1 MKRLS
6 HRLTLILALALLP
19 LGAVA
24 CGGGD
29 AASKD
34 VVSKGEVLASAGSS
48 KGAASKAA
56 TSADIASAR
65 VDDSV
70 EKSVDRIEPGSTVT
84 GELTSNDPV
93 AGDGSNF
100 DLWTFEVGE
109 RSAYRITMTSD
120 VIDSFLLLFAG
131 DAFTLGEQLDVN
143 DDGAGMLNAEMQGTL
158 APGSYTIAANSYGAG
173 DLGPYQLSLVLRP
186 LDAVTSTGSGGGAVL
201 QDGRT
206 LSGTLE
212 GSDATLP
219 DGSYYDAWHYTGQAG
234 ERVTVSLTSPDFD
247 TYLIAAEGSSFT
259 GGGILGEDDD
269 GGDGLNSELTV
280 VLPASGTYVFAANA
294 LMAGATGSYQI
305 SLRSEGSSARTYD
318 TGGDPAGK
326 YALLV
331 GIDDYPGTGNDLRG
345 PVEDARIMERALTER
360 FGFAPEN
367 VVTLNDDEA
376 TRENIANGIL
386 QHLGQAGPD
395 GVAVFFYSGHG
406 MQVGQNIGLTGALD
420 PEPAGEGDEALYIY
434 GYDQESTALLDEELG
449 YLIETIDAGRALVAV
464 DACFS
469 GEITRASGDGP
480 QTKIVDLDDPEVQA
494 NFRLPRS
501 FIGAETKAVAGDAAL
516 ELLNDLAAIEETF
529 RRPARHIMW
538 GSSTEDQVSWTS
550 GLGNNASLFTYY
562 LGEALMQ
569 APLSASFRDLEQQVH
584 DNTMDYILRND
595 LTDQNPVLRG
605 DNADMSLGAFFGV
618 N

>member
-1 MKRLS
+1 MTRL
-6 HRLTLILALALLP
+6 HRLTLIAALALPP
-19 LGAVA
+19 LALIA
-24 CGGGD
+24 CGDGG

-34 VVSKGEVLASAGSS
+34 IASKAEALASNGSS
-48 KGAASKAA
+48 KGTASKAA
-56 TSADIASAR
+56 TSAEVASAR

-70 EKSVDRIEPGSTVT
+70 EKSVDIIQPGRPVS
-84 GELTSNDPV
+84 GELSENDPV
-93 AGDGSNF
+93 TEDGSSF

-120 VIDSFLLLFAG
+120 IIDSYLILLAG
-131 DAFTLGEQLDVN
+131 DPFELGQELDYD
-143 DDGAGMLNAEMQGTL
+143 DDGAGALDAEMQGTL
-158 APGSYTIAANSYGAG
+158 APGSYTIVANSYGAG
-173 DLGPYQLSLVLRP
+173 DLGSYQLSLDLQA
-186 LDAVTSTGSGGGAVL
+186 LGGVTSTGSGGPAVL

-212 GSDATLP
+212 ESDATLP

-234 ERVTVSLTSPDFD
+234 ERVTVSLSSPDFD
-247 TYLIAAEGSSFT
+247 TYLIAAEGSSVT
-259 GGGILGEDDD
+259 GGEILGEDDD
-269 GGDGLNSELTV
+269 GGDGLDSELTV
-280 VLPASGTYVFAANA
+280 VLPAAGTYVFAANA

-305 SLRSEGSSARTYD
+305 SLRSEGSSARTYE

-345 PVEDARIMERALTER
+345 PVEDARIMERVLTER

-367 VVTLNDDEA
+367 VVTLNDDDA

-434 GYDQESTALLDEELG
+434 GYDEESTALLDEEIG
-449 YLIETIDAGRALVAV
+449 YLIETIGAGRTLVAV

-469 GEITRASGDGP
+469 GEITRAAGDAP
-480 QTKIVDLDDPEVQA
+480 QTKIVSLDDPEVQA
-494 NFRLPRS
+494 SFRLPRS
-501 FIGAETKAVAGDAAL
+501 FIGAETKAVADTDALA
-516 ELLNDLAAIEETF
+516 LLNDLTAIEETF

-550 GLGNNASLFTYY
+550 DLGNNASVFTYY
-562 LGEALMQ
+562 LGEALMA
-569 APLSASFRDLEQQVH
+569 APLSASFRDLERQVH

-595 LTDQNPVLRG
+595 MTDQNPVLRG
-605 DNADMSLGAFFGV
+605 DNATLSLGAFFGV

>member
-1 MKRLS
+1 MKLS

-19 LGAVA
+19 LGLVA

-34 VVSKGEVLASAGSS
+34 VASKGEAIASTGGS
-48 KGAASKAA
+48 KGATNKAA
-56 TSADIASAR
+56 TRAGIASAR
-65 VDDSV
+65 ADDAV

-84 GELTSNDPV
+84 GELSSNDPV
-93 AGDGSNF
+93 TADGSSF
-100 DLWTFEVGE
+100 DLWTFDVGE
-109 RSAYRITMTSD
+109 QSAYRITMTSD
-120 VIDSFLLLFAG
+120 QIDSFLILLAG
-131 DAFTLGEQLDVN
+131 DAFEFGEELDFD
-143 DDGAGMLNAEMQGTL
+143 DDGAGSLNAEMQGTL
-158 APGSYTIAANSYGAG
+158 ASGTYTIVANSFGAEEMG
-173 DLGPYQLSLVLRP
+173 SYQLSLELQA
-186 LDAVTSTGSGGGAVL
+186 LSAVSSTGSGGASVL
-201 QDGRT
+201 QDRQT
-206 LSGTLE
+206 RSGTLE
-212 GSDATLP
+212 ESDATLP
-219 DGSYYDAWHYTGQAG
+219 DGSYYDSWHYTGQAG
-234 ERVTVSLTSPDFD
+234 ERVTVSLSSPDFD
-247 TYLIAAEGSSFT
+247 TYLIAAEGSSVT
-259 GGGILGEDDD
+259 DGRILGEDDD
-269 GGDGLNSELTV
+269 GGGDLNSQLTV
-280 VLPASGTYVFAANA
+280 VLPASGTYVFIANA
-294 LMAGATGSYQI
+294 YSAGATGSYEI
-305 SLRSEGSSARTYD
+305 SVQSQGSSARAYD

-345 PVEDARIMERALTER
+345 PVEDARIMERVLTQR

-367 VVTLNDDEA
+367 VLTLNDDEA

-434 GYDQESTALLDEELG
+434 GYDEESTALLDEEIG
-449 YLIETIDAGRALVAV
+449 YLIETIGAGRTLVAV

-469 GEITRASGDGP
+469 GEITRASGDAP
-480 QTKIVDLDDPEVQA
+480 QTKIVSLDDPEVQA
-494 NFRLPRS
+494 NFRLPRN
-501 FIGAETKAVAGDAAL
+501 FIGLETKAVADDAAL
-516 ELLNDLAAIEETF
+516 DLLNDLTAIEQVF

-550 GLGNNASLFTYY
+550 DLGNNASVFTYY
-562 LGEALMQ
+562 LGEALME
-569 APLSASFRDLEQQVH
+569 APLSASFRDLERQVH

-595 LTDQNPVLRG
+595 MTDQNPVLRG
-605 DNADMSLGAFFGV
+605 DNASLSLGAFFGV